1 MSLAIIYYQI
11 ALVFCALPLLLESV
25 DSATPP
31 VAEGRYL
38 LRFGPDQGPKSD
50 IPNGTNLGLFKISF
64 RTFWRTAPK
73 CTDTDLK
80 KSQIFPFGVNL
91 ALFISNPDT
100 PARRLC
106 LYGAKC
112 DVTRDAGS

>member
-1 MSLAIIYYQI
+1 MIVPSPSLNCAYCHVYNNSTLLAYNDGTDVRFASELGQI
-11 ALVFCALPLLLESV
+11 
-25 DSATPP
+25 D
-31 VAEGRYL
+31 
-38 LRFGPDQGPKSD
+38 PKWE
-50 IPNGTNLGLFKISF
+50 NLGLFKISVS
-64 RTFWRTAPK
+64 TFWRTAPK